1 MFVRNYRLKTL
12 VQRAMMLLRLP
23 LDYGEMHPY
32 RGMQRR
38 AHEDTLDFISAKM
51 PRAISFQVPRDLL
64 EYALGLI
71 TLEGLVMEFGVFE
84 GKTIDL
90 IAKQLRGRRVDGF
103 DSFEGLPEPWHGN
116 HMAEGYFKS
125 HVPKVRKNVRL
136 HAGWFSDTLPE
147 FVERNRESV
156 AFMHIDCDL
165 YSSTA
170 TLFEHLGDRIVP
182 GTVIVF
188 DEYFNYPGWREHE
201 YRAFTEFVS
210 RSGCTFDY
218 VGYAFAQV
226 AVVIR

>member
-1 MFVRNYRLKTL
+1 MFVRNYGLKTL
-12 VQRAMMLLRLP
+12 VQRAAMLLRLP

-32 RGMQRR
+32 RGMRRR

-71 TLEGLVMEFGVFE
+71 TLEGLVMEFGVYQ
-84 GKTIDL
+84 GKTVNL
-90 IAKQLRGRRVDGF
+90 IAKRLPDRRIDGF
-103 DSFEGLPEPWHGN
+103 DSFQGLPESWHGN
-116 HMAEGYFKS
+116 HMAEGYFS
-125 HVPKVRKNVRL
+125 SAMPKVRKNVRL
-136 HAGWFSDTLPE
+136 HAGWFSDTLPGFTE
-147 FVERNRESV
+147 DNKESV
-156 AFMHIDCDL
+156 AFMHVDCDL

-170 TLFEHLGDRIVP
+170 TLFEQLGNRIVP
-182 GTVIVF
+182 GTVILF

-210 RSGCTFDY
+210 RSGCAFDY

-226 AVVIR
+226 AVVMR

>member
-12 VQRAMMLLRLP
+12 VQRAMMMLRLP
-23 LDYGEMHPY
+23 LDYGGMHPY

-51 PRAISFQVPRDLL
+51 PRAISFRVPRDLL

-103 DSFEGLPEPWHGN
+103 DSFEGLPESWHGN

-125 HVPKVRKNVRL
+125 HEPKVRKNVRL

-156 AFMHIDCDL
+156 AFMHIDCDP

-218 VGYAFAQV
+218 VGYAFA
-226 AVVIR
+226 RLRC